1 MNPAAKPHP
10 AARPAGRL
18 LGLGIIPLLVGFP
31 LAAVTT
37 LALLPFWSWVEAR
50 FGVEAVGHSGPA
62 DWCYEIAYAAW
73 VALIAG
79 AMLQRRRAAARES

>member
-1 MNPAAKPHP
+1 MNPAAKPH
-10 AARPAGRL
+10 AGARRAVRL
-18 LGLGIIPLLVGFP
+18 LRLGMTPLIVGFP

-62 DWCYEIAYAAW
+62 DWCYEVAYVAW
-73 VALIAG
+73 VALIAAG
-79 AMLQRRRAAARES
+79 LMLRRLAAPR